1 MWIAPLAWLAQAHG
15 LLKHMRR
22 GADNAGQAL
31 RTVPQTGDY
40 KRYCSAACA
49 EAHAARDARMAAV
62 YLRIPTIA
70 KTYQTDPDL
79 LRMVLELDARRAD
92 GIDAATGSDTFDH
105 KT

>member
-1 MWIAPLAWLAQAHG
+1 MHQAI
-15 LLKHMRR
+15 LT
-22 GADNAGQAL
+22 AVAGKAV
-31 RTVPQTGDY
+31 RTDPASGDY

-79 LRMVLELDARRAD
+79 LRMVLELDVRRAD
-92 GIDAATGSDTFDH
+92 SSDGATGSGALGATGVQ
-105 KT
+105 